1 MQFLPCRRAAGR
13 EKRERRERRLRR
25 RVFDHV
31 DRLLPA
37 QSPHRARSP
46 GPRAAVLRALT
57 AVPTPILALTP
68 VGARQCRTENV
79 YTKRTQQGICALEIQ
94 GDREEIDNRP

>member
-79 YTKRTQQGICALEIQ
+79 RMCFEPNSMRYLRTRNPRRQG
-94 GDREEIDNRP
+94 RNR